1 MRPTPPNGLEEYVAT
16 IQPNNGLVLVR
27 NALVLV
33 CSDSLPLLC
42 FKLNCCTRHR
52 AAECNLGR
60 AALQSATFARS
71 IVVIAR
77 RWSLVAVAVAR
88 RLIVRSNEASF
99 AFWARGSVCGP
110 GWAKNIRL
118 GWAQIEQFA
127 RSRYTTEVV
136 WSLVIKVART
146 STYCISRIL
155 PTYSVCSSSSSTNL
169 YEFQLYVKIIIQF
182 Y

>member
-16 IQPNNGLVLVR
+16 IQPNNVVVLVR

-77 RWSLVAVAVAR
+77 RWSLVAGRCRCRSAFDRAIKR
-88 RLIVRSNEASF
+88 GIVRLLGARVGL
-99 AFWARGSVCGP
+99 WAGVG
-110 GWAKNIRL
+110 
-118 GWAQIEQFA
+118 
-127 RSRYTTEVV
+127 
-136 WSLVIKVART
+136 
-146 STYCISRIL
+146 
-155 PTYSVCSSSSSTNL
+155 
-169 YEFQLYVKIIIQF
+169 
-182 Y
+182 